1 MGCIRL
7 SDSIV
12 ALVILVFIIVA
23 FSTQKIPIAVTA
35 LLGGLAMMIFGIIE
49 PVDVVSGFGSDTVMM
64 VAGVIVIGNAL
75 FETGLATHVGA
86 MILRYKAAAKNE
98 KIFLLI
104 VLCIVTLLSA
114 VMSNTATVAIFM
126 PLIAS
131 VAAASKGIIT
141 KKNTYMAVGIASVL
155 GGNLTLAGSTP
166 QMIAQSI
173 LATTDGVREMT
184 FFEML
189 KGSLPL
195 VIVMLL
201 YYATFGYSLQKR
213 VFTFPEESE
222 YTGDQLELSVEKKF
236 SKKIISLLILIFA
249 IVGFCSGIFSM
260 GTIALLGACL
270 CVLTGCISIRRVYE
284 TMDWSTLIVLGGAMG
299 FSTGLSESGAVAL
312 IAGKIVDIFGQMEGA
327 GFITFALLIVLAA
340 ILTNFMSNTATVS
353 IILPIGL
360 SVATMMDLDP
370 ITVTIGIV
378 IGCNLSFSTPIAT
391 PPLTMTLVAGYRFT
405 DYVKAG
411 GPLNILLLIVA
422 VVTLPL
428 IYGL

>member
-1 MGCIRL
+1 ML
-7 SDSIV
+7 SESII
-12 ALVILVFIIVA
+12 AIIILVFIVIF
-23 FSTQKIPIAVTA
+23 FSSQRIPIAVTA
-35 LLGGLAMMIFGIIE
+35 LLGGLAMMVFGIIE
-49 PVDVVSGFGSDTVMM
+49 PEDVVSGFGSDTVMM

-75 FETGLATHVGA
+75 FETGLATHVGEL
-86 MILRYKAAAKNE
+86 ILRCRAAARNE
-98 KIFLLI
+98 RIFLMI

-131 VAAASKGIIT
+131 VAAASKGVIT

-173 LATTDGVREMT
+173 LSTTEGVREMT

-195 VIVMLL
+195 VIVMLI
-201 YYATFGYSLQKR
+201 YYATFGYALQKR
-213 VFTFPEESE
+213 VFTFPETSE
-222 YTGDQLELSVEKKF
+222 YEGDVTALEPDKPL
-236 SKKIISLLILIFA
+236 SKKVIALVILGLA
-249 IVGFCSGIFSM
+249 IVGFCTGVFSM
-260 GTIALLGACL
+260 GTIALMGASL
-270 CVLTGCISIRRVYE
+270 CVITGCISIRRVYE
-284 TMDWSTLIVLGGAMG
+284 TMDWSTIIVLGGAMG
-299 FSTGLSESGAVAL
+299 FSTGLSESGAVSL
-312 IAGKIVDIFGQMEGA
+312 IAGKIVDIFGHVEGA
-327 GFITFALLIVLAA
+327 GFVTFSLLVVLASV
-340 ILTNFMSNTATVS
+340 LTNFMSNTATVS

-360 SVATMMDLDP
+360 SVAAMMDLDP

-391 PPLTMTLVAGYRFT
+391 PPLTMTLVGGYRFT

-411 GPLNILLLIVA
+411 GPLNLLLLVVA

-428 IYGL
+428 LYGL